1 MIRSIQLVFDCADPD
16 RIIRFWGPALQYPD
30 DFAYGGAGW
39 GATDDEVRSFRV
51 QHPQYDGRGRIDDDD
66 RRRVAIFIQ
75 RVPEPKQ
82 QLNRVRPEL
91 AVPENHL
98 QQHRQQLAA
107 LGATIAELGPY
118 RDLEGNEFTLVGD
131 QPRPGVEVWMQSI
144 VIDCLDPARMVAF
157 WSAALGYS
165 PAGDRCDPVD
175 PMPSLS
181 PGLSFHPVA
190 EPKTV
195 KNRLHL
201 DLNFADYEAETDRL
215 CDLGATVVARHDSFI
230 AFQDPEGNEFCTQ

>member
-1 MIRSIQLVFDCADPD
+1 MIRSLQLVFDCADPD

-39 GATDDEVRSFRV
+39 EATDDEVRSFRE

-66 RRRVAIFIQ
+66 RRRVGIFIQ
-75 RVPEPKQ
+75 RVPESKQ
-82 QLNRVRPEL
+82 QPNRVRPEL
-91 AVPENHL
+91 GVPETHL
-98 QQHRQQLAA
+98 PEHRQRLAD
-107 LGATIAELGPY
+107 LGATISEVGPC
-118 RDLEGNEFTLVGD
+118 RDLEGNEFTLVGN
-131 QPRPGVEVWMQSI
+131 QPRPSVEVWVQSI

-165 PAGDRCDPVD
+165 AAGDRCEPVD
-175 PMPSLS
+175 PLPSLS
-181 PGLSFHPVA
+181 PGLSFNRMA
-190 EPKTV
+190 EPKTI

-201 DLNFADYEAETDRL
+201 DLNCADYRAETDRL
-215 CDLGATVVARHDSFI
+215 CDLGATAMAHHDSFI

>member
-39 GATDDEVRSFRV
+39 GASDDKVRSFRE

-98 QQHRQQLAA
+98 QEHRQRLAA
-107 LGATIAELGPY
+107 LGATMSEAGPC
-118 RDLEGNEFTLVGD
+118 RDLEGNEFTLIGSR
-131 QPRPGVEVWMQSI
+131 PRRGADVRVQSI
-144 VIDCLDPARMVAF
+144 VIDCLDPARMVDF
-157 WSAALGYS
+157 WSAALGYP
-165 PAGDRCDPVD
+165 PAGDRCDPAD
-175 PMPSLS
+175 PALELA
-181 PGLSFHPVA
+181 PGLAFNEVA
-190 EPKTV
+190 EPKTA

-201 DLNFADYEAETDRL
+201 DLNSTDYRAEADRL
-215 CDLGATVVARHDSFI
+215 CELGATVVARCDDFVTL
-230 AFQDPEGNEFCTQ
+230 QDPEGNEFCTH